1 MYFLLTYE
9 LTADYLTKR
18 EAFRDAH
25 LSHAMTFVKQGY
37 LCLGGALQSPAS
49 QALLVFKAKDTQVV
63 KDFAN
68 QDPYVLNGL
77 VTQWRINEWN
87 IVLGLGI
94 NSLPVPK

>member
-1 MYFLLTYE
+1 MYFLLTYD
-9 LTADYLTKR
+9 LTADYLIKR

-25 LSHAMTFVKQGY
+25 IKYAMTFVEQGS

-49 QALLVFKAKDTQVV
+49 QALLVFKGKNSQVV
-63 KDFAN
+63 KDFAK

-77 VTQWRINEWN
+77 ITEWRVNEWN

-94 NSLPVPK
+94 NSVAAPK

>member
-1 MYFLLTYE
+1 
-9 LTADYLTKR
+9 
-18 EAFRDAH
+18 
-25 LSHAMTFVKQGY
+25 
-37 LCLGGALQSPAS
+37 LQSPAS

-87 IVLGLGI
+87 IVLGLGV
-94 NSLPVPK
+94 NSISATR

>member
-1 MYFLLTYE
+1 MYFLLTYD

-25 LSHAMTFVKQGY
+25 LKHAMTFVEQGY

-63 KDFAN
+63 EDFAK

-87 IVLGLGI
+87 IVVGLGI
-94 NSLPVPK
+94 NSLPVTK